1 MSSVP
6 PSGPVPSPSLA
17 TKARPSGPEAGK
29 GDLSTLRRSAL
40 LWGRAAA
47 VLITVFLAYQVFL
60 VARGVLT
67 AVLSVLLCAM
77 VAVVISFLG
86 SPLVKLL
93 QERAHVPRTLAVL
106 LTMVIGLGL
115 IVLVLWLASG
125 PLVTEGRGLAARAP
139 SLLHRL
145 DRWVSQVQTQLRT
158 HGVRINAASFVTSKL
173 ASLAPKLTGLAVS
186 GVTGFLGVVV
196 DVVIAVV
203 LSFWLMRDGAEL
215 RQQFLSLFPTRAAR
229 ELEFGMDAFSVVVGG
244 YVRAQLFLAVV
255 VGAMAGLGTAVLGV
269 PFPLVV
275 ALAAGIFELIPLVG
289 PFAGGA
295 VALLLAFTK
304 SPTLALFTLILFLA
318 IHVVEGYLLVP
329 RIQARFVQLHPVL
342 TLLALFA
349 GVEVGGF
356 LGALVAVP
364 AASYLTVLIRAG
376 VGDWR
381 AQRPDLYASTRQ
393 DSLGEIRNRRL
404 LRSFRIFKR
413 RPDPSTPDAD
423 PASAPLHPPTPPQP
437 Q

>member
-6 PSGPVPSPSLA
+6 PSGPAPSPSLSSA
-17 TKARPSGPEAGK
+17 ASPSGPEPGT
-29 GDLSTLRRSAL
+29 GDLSSLRRSAL

-60 VARGVLT
+60 VAKGVLT

-93 QERAHVPRTLAVL
+93 QQRVHVPRTLAVL

-139 SLLHRL
+139 TLLHRL
-145 DRWVSQVQTQLRT
+145 DRWVAEVQTQLRA
-158 HGVRINAASFVTSKL
+158 HGISVNAVSFVTSKL
-173 ASLAPKLTGLAVS
+173 TSLVPKLTGLAVS

-196 DVVIAVV
+196 DVVIAIV

-215 RQQFLSLFPTRAAR
+215 RRGFLSLFPTRAAR

-295 VALLLAFTK
+295 VALLLALTK
-304 SPTLALFTLILFLA
+304 SPTLAIFTLILFLA

-381 AQRPDLYASTRQ
+381 AQRPDLFASTRQ

-404 LRSFRIFKR
+404 LRSFRIFKHR
-413 RPDPSTPDAD
+413 SDPGAPEAD
-423 PASAPLHPPTPPQP
+423 PGATLRPPSPPRA
-437 Q
+437 

>member
-1 MSSVP
+1 MD
-6 PSGPVPSPSLA
+6 
-17 TKARPSGPEAGK
+17 R
-29 GDLSTLRRSAL
+29 
-40 LWGRAAA
+40 
-47 VLITVFLAYQVFL
+47 L
-60 VARGVLT
+60 VA
-67 AVLSVLLCAM
+67 
-77 VAVVISFLG
+77 
-86 SPLVKLL
+86 
-93 QERAHVPRTLAVL
+93 
-106 LTMVIGLGL
+106 
-115 IVLVLWLASG
+115 
-125 PLVTEGRGLAARAP
+125 
-139 SLLHRL
+139 
-145 DRWVSQVQTQLRT
+145 QVQTQLQA
-158 HGVRINAASFVTSKL
+158 HGIRINAVSFVTSKL

-186 GVTGFLGVVV
+186 GVTGFFGVVV
-196 DVVIAVV
+196 DVVIAIV
-203 LSFWLMRDGAEL
+203 LSFWLMRDGADL
-215 RQQFLSLFPTRAAR
+215 RKGFLTLFPTRAAR

-255 VGAMAGLGTAVLGV
+255 VGTMAGLGTAALGV

-275 ALAAGIFELIPLVG
+275 ALTAGTFELIPLVG
-289 PFAGGA
+289 PFVGGA

-318 IHVVEGYLLVP
+318 IHVIEGYLLVP

-381 AQRPDLYASTRQ
+381 AQRPDLFTSSRP
-393 DSLGEIRNRRL
+393 DSLEEMRNRRL

-413 RPDPSTPDAD
+413 RSDSVAPG
-423 PASAPLHPPTPPQP
+423 PAPAVPPQSGP
-437 Q
+437 PHPG

>member
-1 MSSVP
+1 
-6 PSGPVPSPSLA
+6 
-17 TKARPSGPEAGK
+17 
-29 GDLSTLRRSAL
+29 
-40 LWGRAAA
+40 
-47 VLITVFLAYQVFL
+47 LAYQVFL
-60 VARGVLT
+60 VARGMLT

-93 QERAHVPRTLAVL
+93 QQRVHLPRTLAVL

-145 DRWVSQVQTQLRT
+145 DRWVSQVQTQLKA
-158 HGVRINAASFVTSKL
+158 HGVRINAVSFVTSKL

-186 GVTGFLGVVV
+186 GVTGFFGVVV

-215 RQQFLSLFPTRAAR
+215 RQQFLALFPTRAAR

-255 VGAMAGLGTAVLGV
+255 VGAMAGLGTAALGV

-295 VALLLAFTK
+295 VALLLALTK
-304 SPTLALFTLILFLA
+304 SPTLAIFTLILFLA

-329 RIQARFVQLHPVL
+329 RIQARFVQLHPVI

-413 RPDPSTPDAD
+413 RAD
-423 PASAPLHPPTPPQP
+423 PAAADRDPRSPVRPPTPPQP
-437 Q
+437 R